1 MDVECT
7 LHGNGFKIPDN
18 TEGNRVLVIKN
29 DTGYHNV
36 NISIKEFFDID
47 NTWHMIGHISV
58 DGCSLI
64 KAINNAMND

>member
-1 MDVECT
+1 MDVECV

-18 TEGNRVLVIKN
+18 TERNKLLVVKN

-36 NISIKEFFDID
+36 KIGIKEFYDGE
-47 NTWHMIGHISV
+47 WHILAVIPV

>member
-1 MDVECT
+1 MDIECT
-7 LHGNGFKIPDN
+7 LRGNGFKIPDN

-36 NISIKEFFDID
+36 NISIKEFFE
-47 NTWHMIGHISV
+47 NTWHVLGRVSV
-58 DGCSLI
+58 DGCTLI

>member
-1 MDVECT
+1 MMDVECI

-36 NISIKEFFDID
+36 NISIKDFFD
-47 NTWHMIGHISV
+47 NTWHVLGRVSV
-58 DGCSLI
+58 DVCTLI

>member
-36 NISIKEFFDID
+36 NISIKEFFD
-47 NTWHMIGHISV
+47 NTWHVLGRVSV
-58 DGCSLI
+58 DGCALI

>member
-18 TEGNRVLVIKN
+18 TEGNKVLVIKN

-36 NISIKEFFDID
+36 NIIIKEFFEIHGVCVGMFLLTD
-47 NTWHMIGHISV
+47 
-58 DGCSLI
+58 
-64 KAINNAMND
+64 AP

>member
-1 MDVECT
+1 MDVECV

-36 NISIKEFFDID
+36 NISIKEFF
-47 NTWHMIGHISV
+47 
-58 DGCSLI
+58 
-64 KAINNAMND
+64 

>member
-7 LHGNGFKIPDN
+7 LLGNGCKIPDN
-18 TEGNRVLVIKN
+18 TEGNRILVIKN

-36 NISIKEFFDID
+36 NISIKEFFD
-47 NTWHMIGHISV
+47 NTWRVLGRVSV
-58 DGCSLI
+58 DGCTLI

>member
-7 LHGNGFKIPDN
+7 LHGNGSKFPDI

-36 NISIKEFFDID
+36 NISIKEFFN
-47 NTWHMIGHISV
+47 NTWHVLGRVSV
-58 DGCSLI
+58 DGCTLI